1 MNPKNQMLIG
11 EAVGAI
17 QSGQFPKAEKLLK
30 EVLESEPHNIAAL
43 EISGL
48 VNAAQG
54 KHAEA
59 AKYLKQA
66 AQINPHNFSTQ
77 YNLAKAL
84 SECNE
89 HQASIAHHE
98 LAIKLSPNNPEAW
111 NNYGKSLSSINDLDG
126 ALQAFNRALGINP
139 HYQEAMHNLGSTLHV
154 LKDHVGA
161 INIFDGLIRL
171 VPNRAEAWTN
181 KGMALYELKRYE
193 EALSCYDM
201 AINLK
206 PDLADAWIS
215 RGNVFWGLKRHDEA
229 LSCAL
234 KAIELN
240 PNIPLYWHNLG
251 VNFTSLRLYKDALKA
266 FDKVLSL
273 DPDFPY
279 LMGTWLHTKMLLAD
293 WSNLDHDLNIL
304 NTKIEQGKGVA
315 TPFSILGLSN
325 SEAINHQTAKIQ
337 IEHKYPFNPSLG
349 PIQPRQNPKIKLG
362 YFSAD
367 YKTHAVAALIANLIE
382 LHDRNHF
389 EIIGFSYGAAD
400 PKDPMR
406 ERLSKAFD
414 TFIDVQGKSDLEVA
428 ALSRE
433 LGIDIAIDLGGHT
446 ADARTGIFAF
456 RAAPVQVNFLGYPG
470 TMGADY
476 YDYILADKT
485 IIPEANA
492 KFFSEKIAYL
502 PNAYQPNDRKREIS
516 SRQFTRSELGLPEE
530 SFIFC
535 CFNNN
540 YKITPSTFDSW
551 CRILQAAENSAL
563 WLLEDNQIAVP
574 NLQKEF
580 AARGIN
586 PTRLI
591 FAPRID
597 PAEHLAR
604 QRLADLFLDTLPYNA
619 HTTASDALWAGLP
632 VLTLLGHTFPGRV
645 AASLLH
651 AIRLP
656 ELVTHSTK
664 EFEALAIELGN
675 HPERLNSIKQKLAS
689 NRLTTPLFDID
700 SFTRDIECIYQ
711 KMHQHQQRHLAPQ
724 TFSV

>member
-1 MNPKNQMLIG
+1 MNPKNQMRIG
-11 EAVGAI
+11 EAVGVI
-17 QSGQFPKAEKLLK
+17 QSGQFSKAENLLK
-30 EVLESEPHNIAAL
+30 EVLQSEPLNIAAL

-111 NNYGKSLSSINDLDG
+111 NNYGKSLSSIKQSDRAIEAFTK
-126 ALQAFNRALGINP
+126 ALEINQQYP
-139 HYQEAMHNLGSTLHV
+139 EAMHNLGSTLAE
-154 LKDHVGA
+154 LKQHDKA
-161 INIFDGLIRL
+161 IEVFDKLIAL
-171 VPNRAEAWTN
+171 MPDRAEVWSN
-181 KGMALYELKRYE
+181 KGKALYELKRYS
-193 EALSCYDM
+193 EANAHYEK
-201 AINLK
+201 AISLK
-206 PDLADAWIS
+206 PDFADAWLS
-215 RGNVFWGLKRHDEA
+215 WGNVFWGLKQYDEA
-229 LSCAL
+229 ISCTL

-382 LHDRNHF
+382 SHDRNHF
-389 EIIGFSYGAAD
+389 EVIGFSYGVAD
-400 PKDPMR
+400 LKDPMR

-414 TFIDVQGKSDLEVA
+414 TFIDVQDKSDLEIA

-433 LGIDIAIDLGGHT
+433 LGVDIAIDLGGHT

-456 RAAPVQVNFLGYPG
+456 RAASIQVNYLGYPG
-470 TMGADY
+470 TMGANY
-476 YDYILADKT
+476 YDYIIADKT

-492 KFFSEKIAYL
+492 QFFTEKVAYL
-502 PNAYQPNDRKREIS
+502 PHTYQPNDRKREIS
-516 SRQFTRSELGLPEE
+516 SRQFTRSELGLPED

-540 YKITPSTFDSW
+540 YKITPITFDSW
-551 CRILQAAENSAL
+551 CRILHAVESSAL
-563 WLLEDNQIAVP
+563 WLLEDNHTAAP

-586 PTRLI
+586 PARLV

-597 PAEHLAR
+597 SVEHLAR
-604 QRLADLFLDTLPYNA
+604 HRLADLFIDTLPYNA

-632 VLTLLGHTFPGRV
+632 VLTLLGHTFPGKV

-689 NRLTTPLFDID
+689 NRLTSPLFDID